1 VYRALVFCNG
11 GKPAGER
18 RLANPVLA
26 VPVAAIHAKHRQRY
40 ASRAQAKLDLID
52 GIEGFH
58 TSIRL
63 PLAIDSR
70 SPADFERS
78 SKAA

>member
-1 VYRALVFCNG
+1 MVQSISRKANCGDNATMESFVKAF
-11 GKPAGER
+11 KVER
-18 RLANPVLA
+18 THRL
-26 VPVAAIHAKHRQRY
+26 RY

-63 PLAIDSR
+63 HSAIGSR

>member
-1 VYRALVFCNG
+1 MVQSISRKANRWDHATMESFVKAF
-11 GKPAGER
+11 KVEHTH
-18 RLANPVLA
+18 RL
-26 VPVAAIHAKHRQRY
+26 RY
-40 ASRAQAKLDLID
+40 TSRAQAKLDLID

-63 PLAIDSR
+63 PLAIGSR